1 MLSWSGLPSAVHL
14 TALAFSLIPGALLR
28 PENKHGLPGQPG
40 RHQGEQVLRQ
50 QHCAKELGKDAFALR
65 SRCSKYRCDEKKN
78 QIFVGTI
85 FASAFF
91 FEIAFDGATK
101 SLWENAN
108 KGVCLAGKKKKITI
122 IL

>member
-1 MLSWSGLPSAVHL
+1 
-14 TALAFSLIPGALLR
+14 
-28 PENKHGLPGQPG
+28 
-40 RHQGEQVLRQ
+40 
-50 QHCAKELGKDAFALR
+50 LR

-108 KGVCLAGKKKKITI
+108 KGVCLAGKKKNYYYFVNISLLKTN
-122 IL
+122 ILLFSSSFFAETLEGPQGHPRVD